1 MTARFAPKDLLIPKL
16 WKLMKEFIQVKNLF
30 NASFAKRIS
39 LGVVIWRLMK
49 EYTQGKSHSNVTI
62 VRKHS
67 LIVLALEDIKRLIQ
81 QGNTDILKQEIESRS
96 VITLH
101 MTHSRKQC
109 TTWLLGHEINSFIE
123 YTIKGK
129 NYHNATSKHYSTLKY
144 NSSSLF
150 QVEHVC
156 KPLC

>member
-1 MTARFAPKDLLIPKL
+1 
-16 WKLMKEFIQVKNLF
+16 
-30 NASFAKRIS
+30 
-39 LGVVIWRLMK
+39 MK

-109 TTWLLGHEINSFIE
+109 TT
-123 YTIKGK
+123 
-129 NYHNATSKHYSTLKY
+129 
-144 NSSSLF
+144 
-150 QVEHVC
+150 
-156 KPLC
+156 